1 MWTHRGRKTWK
12 GGHSPRNKRIQKRL
26 YYTAVQETNA
36 SPPLCEGVCL
46 NNSPSTIPVLAQSTI
61 TVLAQYQF
69 LREAQYQSWH
79 NVSPG
84 TISVLAQS
92 TISVLAQY
100 QFLRKAQ
107 YQSWHNIS
115 PGTMS
120 VLAQSAKHY
129 ISPCM

>member
-84 TISVLAQS
+84 TK
-92 TISVLAQY
+92 
-100 QFLRKAQ
+100 RKAL
-107 YQSWHNIS
+107 YQSLHVKVFVAI
-115 PGTMS
+115 T
-120 VLAQSAKHY
+120 VLAQSAKHN
-129 ISPCM
+129 ISPCTEQPLMLLKEMKEA